1 MVSMPFW
8 THITTEAILPE
19 TSPPTRR
26 MATKRAKKTDVDV
39 VSASSAELRKAVE
52 AIAIQP
58 KNGKI
63 TLLTRKLFNVLL
75 AVAQQADDSGDTYR
89 ALLSD
94 IVANSAFDSNDT
106 ALVKEHLRR
115 MVSVQVEWSTGT
127 SSQKPGRKWGIST
140 LIADAEIL
148 EDPATR
154 RVWVEFSF
162 APKIKK
168 KLLDPV
174 QYARLSLQFQS
185 QLRSSAGLALY
196 EICVR
201 YLTNPSHLTM
211 REPWEWWRP
220 ILSGTPDTEAG
231 DEAKREYKYF
241 KRDYLRPAIAEVN
254 AVTNIFVELVEH
266 REGRRVAEIQFRVSE
281 RKQPML
287 ALDEH
292 PNVFDS
298 TLVDRMVK
306 IGIPLKEAQTLYADN
321 EENRI
326 RAALQLTEQRVR
338 STTLP
343 PVRSAPALFK
353 DALKKGY
360 APPVDTVE
368 APPLGGS
375 AKLAAAA
382 ANVGQADDPK
392 ARLRSEYDAYRR
404 KEAKQLYEEQG
415 DAEREVARASF
426 ESDVLPALG
435 SHLRD
440 DWRRRGLDSKLVETA
455 FFDWLAQRTWGEPTD
470 GDLLAF
476 TLSQSRAA

>member
-1 MVSMPFW
+1 
-8 THITTEAILPE
+8 
-19 TSPPTRR
+19 
-26 MATKRAKKTDVDV
+26 MATKRAKKTDV
-39 VSASSAELRKAVE
+39 VSPSSAELRKAVE

-58 KNGKI
+58 KSGKI

-75 AVAQQADDSGDTYR
+75 AVAQQADESGDTYR

-148 EDPATR
+148 EDPTTR

-211 REPWEWWRP
+211 RETWEWWRP

-266 REGRRVAEIQFRVSE
+266 REGRRVAEIQFRVTE

-306 IGIPLKEAQTLYADN
+306 IGIPLKDAQTLYADS

-326 RAALQLTEQRVR
+326 RAALQMTEQRMR
-338 STTLP
+338 STSLP
-343 PVRSAPALFK
+343 PVRSAAALFK

-360 APPVDTVE
+360 APPVE
-368 APPLGGS
+368 ALPPATTGAPARVPG
-375 AKLAAAA
+375 AAAA
-382 ANVGQADDPK
+382 AADDLK
-392 ARLRSEYDAYRR
+392 ARLLSEFSAYRR
-404 KEAKQLYEEQG
+404 KEARVLYDEQG
-415 DAEREVARASF
+415 EEERELARQSF
-426 ESDVLPALG
+426 EDDVLPGLG
-435 SHLRD
+435 THMRD
-440 DWRRRGLDSKLVETA
+440 DWRKRGLDSKLAETS
-455 FFDWLAQRTWGEPTD
+455 FFDWLARKTWGEPTD

-476 TLSQSRAA
+476 TLSQSRAG

>member
-1 MVSMPFW
+1 
-8 THITTEAILPE
+8 
-19 TSPPTRR
+19 

-254 AVTNIFVELVEH
+254 AVTNIFVELIEH

-306 IGIPLKEAQTLYADN
+306 IGIPLKEAQTLYADS

-326 RAALQLTEQRVR
+326 RAALQMTEQRMR

-360 APPVDTVE
+360 APPVDSLE
-368 APPLGGS
+368 ALPGAAAGG
-375 AKLAAAA
+375 KAAAA
-382 ANVGQADDPK
+382 AGAGQPDDLK
-392 ARLRSEYDAYRR
+392 ARLRGEYDAYRR
-404 KEAKQLYEEQG
+404 KEAKALYDEQG
-415 DAEREVARASF
+415 DAEREVARESF
-426 ESDVLPALG
+426 EEEALPALG

-440 DWRRRGLDSKLVETA
+440 DWRRRGLESKLTETA
-455 FFDWLAQRTWGEPTD
+455 FFDWLAQKTWGEPTD

>member
-1 MVSMPFW
+1 
-8 THITTEAILPE
+8 
-19 TSPPTRR
+19 
-26 MATKRAKKTDVDV
+26 MATKRAKKTDV
-39 VSASSAELRKAVE
+39 VSPSSAELRKAVE

-58 KNGKI
+58 KSGKI

-75 AVAQQADDSGDTYR
+75 AVAQQADESGDTYR

-148 EDPATR
+148 EDPTTR

-211 REPWEWWRP
+211 RETWEWWRP

-266 REGRRVAEIQFRVSE
+266 REGRRVAEIQFRVTE

-306 IGIPLKEAQTLYADN
+306 IGIPLKDAQTLYADS

-326 RAALQLTEQRVR
+326 RAALQMTEQRMR
-338 STTLP
+338 STSLP
-343 PVRSAPALFK
+343 PVRSAAALFK

-360 APPVDTVE
+360 APPVE
-368 APPLGGS
+368 ALPS
-375 AKLAAAA
+375 ATSGVPARAPGAAA
-382 ANVGQADDPK
+382 DDLK
-392 ARLRSEYDAYRR
+392 ARLLSEFSAYRR
-404 KEAKQLYEEQG
+404 KEARVLYDEQG
-415 DAEREVARASF
+415 EEERELARQSF
-426 ESDVLPALG
+426 EDDVLPGLG
-435 SHLRD
+435 THMRD
-440 DWRRRGLDSKLVETA
+440 DWRKRGLDSKLAETS
-455 FFDWLAQRTWGEPTD
+455 FFDWLARKTWGEPTD

-476 TLSQSRAA
+476 TLSQSRVG

>member
-1 MVSMPFW
+1 
-8 THITTEAILPE
+8 
-19 TSPPTRR
+19 
-26 MATKRAKKTDVDV
+26 MATKRAKKTDVV
-39 VSASSAELRKAVE
+39 TPSSAELRKAVE

-58 KNGKI
+58 KSGKI

-75 AVAQQADDSGDTYR
+75 AVAQQADESGDTYR

-211 REPWEWWRP
+211 RETWEWWRP

-254 AVTNIFVELVEH
+254 AVTNIFVELIEH
-266 REGRRVAEIQFRVSE
+266 REGRRVAEIQFRVTE

-306 IGIPLKEAQTLYADN
+306 IGIPLKDAQTLYADS

-326 RAALQLTEQRVR
+326 RAALQMTEQRMR
-338 STTLP
+338 STSLP
-343 PVRSAPALFK
+343 AVRSAAALFK

-360 APPVDTVE
+360 APPVEALPVAATVAVKSNG
-368 APPLGGS
+368 AP
-375 AKLAAAA
+375 
-382 ANVGQADDPK
+382 ADDLK
-392 ARLRSEYDAYRR
+392 ARLLGEYSVYRR
-404 KEAKQLYEEQG
+404 KEARALYEEQG
-415 DAEREVARASF
+415 ESEQELARRTF
-426 ESDVLPALG
+426 EDDILPGLG
-435 SHLRD
+435 THMRD
-440 DWRRRGLDSKLVETA
+440 DWRKRGLDSKLGETS
-455 FFDWLAQRTWGEPTD
+455 FFDWLARKTWGEPTD

-476 TLSQSRAA
+476 TLNQSRAA

>member
-1 MVSMPFW
+1 
-8 THITTEAILPE
+8 
-19 TSPPTRR
+19 
-26 MATKRAKKTDVDV
+26 MATKRVKKTDV
-39 VSASSAELRKAVE
+39 VSPSSAELRKAVE

-58 KNGKI
+58 KSGKI

-75 AVAQQADDSGDTYR
+75 AVAQQADESGDTYR

-115 MVSVQVEWSTGT
+115 MVSVQVEWSQGT

-148 EDPATR
+148 EDPQTR

-211 REPWEWWRP
+211 RETWEWWRP

-254 AVTNIFVELVEH
+254 AVTNIFVELIEH
-266 REGRRVAEIQFRVSE
+266 REGRRVAEIQFRVTE

-306 IGIPLKEAQTLYADN
+306 IGIPLKEAQSLYADS

-326 RAALQLTEQRVR
+326 RAALQLTEQRMR
-338 STTLP
+338 STSLP
-343 PVRSAPALFK
+343 PVRSAAALFK

-360 APPVDTVE
+360 APPVETAAGA
-368 APPLGGS
+368 APAVGRGAS
-375 AKLAAAA
+375 AAVA
-382 ANVGQADDPK
+382 ADDPK
-392 ARLRSEYDAYRR
+392 ARLLDEYAAYRR
-404 KEAKQLYEEQG
+404 KEARSLYEEQG
-415 DAEREVARASF
+415 DMERELARQSF
-426 ESDVLPALG
+426 ETDELPGLG

-440 DWRRRGLDSKLVETA
+440 DWRRRGLESKLGDTA
-455 FFDWLAQRTWGEPTD
+455 FFDWLARKTWGEPTD

-476 TLSQSRAA
+476 TLSPTRAA

>member
-1 MVSMPFW
+1 
-8 THITTEAILPE
+8 
-19 TSPPTRR
+19 
-26 MATKRAKKTDVDV
+26 MATKRAKKTDV
-39 VSASSAELRKAVE
+39 VSPSSAELRKAVE

-58 KNGKI
+58 KSGKI

-75 AVAQQADDSGDTYR
+75 AVAQQADESGDTYR

-148 EDPATR
+148 EDPTTR

-211 REPWEWWRP
+211 RETWEWWRP

-266 REGRRVAEIQFRVSE
+266 REGRRVAEIQFRVTE

-306 IGIPLKEAQTLYADN
+306 IGIPLKEAQTLYADS

-326 RAALQLTEQRVR
+326 RAALQMTEQRMR

-343 PVRSAPALFK
+343 PVRSAAALFK

-360 APPVDTVE
+360 APPVE
-368 APPLGGS
+368 ALPT
-375 AKLAAAA
+375 A
-382 ANVGQADDPK
+382 ANGAPARVGATGASAADDLK
-392 ARLRSEYDAYRR
+392 ARLLSEFSAYRR
-404 KEAKQLYEEQG
+404 KEARALYDEQG
-415 DAEREVARASF
+415 EEEREVARQTF
-426 ESDVLPALG
+426 EESVLPELG
-435 SHLRD
+435 SHMRD
-440 DWRRRGLDSKLVETA
+440 DWRKRGLDSKLAETS
-455 FFDWLAQRTWGEPTD
+455 FFDWLARKTWGEPTD

>member
-1 MVSMPFW
+1 
-8 THITTEAILPE
+8 
-19 TSPPTRR
+19 
-26 MATKRAKKTDVDV
+26 MATKRAKKTDV
-39 VSASSAELRKAVE
+39 VSPSSAELRKAVE

-58 KNGKI
+58 KSGKI

-75 AVAQQADDSGDTYR
+75 AVAQQADESGDTYR

-115 MVSVQVEWSTGT
+115 MVSVQVEWSQGT

-211 REPWEWWRP
+211 RESWGWWRP

-254 AVTNIFVELVEH
+254 AVTNIFVELIEH
-266 REGRRVAEIQFRVSE
+266 REGRRVAEIQFRVTE

-306 IGIPLKEAQTLYADN
+306 IGIPLKEAQTIYADS

-326 RAALQLTEQRVR
+326 RAALQMTEQRMR

-343 PVRSAPALFK
+343 PVRSAAALFK

-360 APPVDTVE
+360 APPVEVVQPSGTSNKG
-368 APPLGGS
+368 A
-375 AKLAAAA
+375 AIAAAP
-382 ANVGQADDPK
+382 ADDPK
-392 ARLRSEYDAYRR
+392 ARLLDEYSAYRR
-404 KEAKQLYEEQG
+404 KEARSLYEEQG
-415 DAEREVARASF
+415 ESEQELARHSF
-426 ESDVLPALG
+426 EEEALHELG

-440 DWRRRGLDSKLVETA
+440 DWRRRGLNSKLVESA
-455 FFDWLAQRTWGEPTD
+455 FFDWLARRTWGEPTD
-470 GDLLAF
+470 GELLSF

>member
-1 MVSMPFW
+1 
-8 THITTEAILPE
+8 
-19 TSPPTRR
+19 
-26 MATKRAKKTDVDV
+26 MATKRVKKTDV
-39 VSASSAELRKAVE
+39 VSPSSAELRKAVE

-58 KNGKI
+58 KSGKI

-75 AVAQQADDSGDTYR
+75 AVAQQADESGDTYR

-115 MVSVQVEWSTGT
+115 MVSVQVEWSQGT

-148 EDPATR
+148 EDPTTR

-211 REPWEWWRP
+211 RETWEWWRP

-254 AVTNIFVELVEH
+254 AVTNIFVELIEH
-266 REGRRVAEIQFRVSE
+266 REGRRVAEIQFRVTE

-306 IGIPLKEAQTLYADN
+306 IGIPLKEAQSLYADS

-326 RAALQLTEQRVR
+326 RAALQLTEQRMR
-338 STTLP
+338 STSLP
-343 PVRSAPALFK
+343 PVRSAAALFK

-360 APPVDTVE
+360 APPVETPV
-368 APPLGGS
+368 S
-375 AKLAAAA
+375 ATPAVGRSAAAA
-382 ANVGQADDPK
+382 VAADDPK
-392 ARLRSEYDAYRR
+392 ARLLDEYAVYRR
-404 KEAKQLYEEQG
+404 REARSLYEEQG
-415 DAEREVARASF
+415 ELEREVARQSF
-426 ESDVLPALG
+426 ETDELPGLG
-435 SHLRD
+435 AHLRD
-440 DWRRRGLDSKLVETA
+440 DWRRRGLESKLADTA
-455 FFDWLAQRTWGEPTD
+455 FFDWLARKTWGEPTD

>member
-1 MVSMPFW
+1 
-8 THITTEAILPE
+8 
-19 TSPPTRR
+19 
-26 MATKRAKKTDVDV
+26 
-39 VSASSAELRKAVE
+39 
-52 AIAIQP
+52 
-58 KNGKI
+58 
-63 TLLTRKLFNVLL
+63 
-75 AVAQQADDSGDTYR
+75 
-89 ALLSD
+89 
-94 IVANSAFDSNDT
+94 
-106 ALVKEHLRR
+106 

-211 REPWEWWRP
+211 RETWEWWRP

-254 AVTNIFVELVEH
+254 AVTNIFVELIEH
-266 REGRRVAEIQFRVSE
+266 REGRRVAEIQFRVTE

-306 IGIPLKEAQTLYADN
+306 IGIPLKDAQTLYADS

-326 RAALQLTEQRVR
+326 RAALQMTEQRMR
-338 STTLP
+338 STSLP
-343 PVRSAPALFK
+343 PVRSAAALFK

-360 APPVDTVE
+360 APPLE
-368 APPLGGS
+368 ALP
-375 AKLAAAA
+375 AAAA
-382 ANVGQADDPK
+382 PAKTNGAPADDLK
-392 ARLRSEYDAYRR
+392 ARLLSEYSVYRR
-404 KEAKQLYEEQG
+404 KEARALYEEQG
-415 DAEREVARASF
+415 ESERELARQTF
-426 ESDVLPALG
+426 EEDVLPELG
-435 SHLRD
+435 AHMRD
-440 DWRRRGLDSKLVETA
+440 DWRKRGLDSKMGETS
-455 FFDWLAQRTWGEPTD
+455 FFDWLARKTWGEPTD

-476 TLSQSRAA
+476 TLNQSRVA

>member
-1 MVSMPFW
+1 
-8 THITTEAILPE
+8 
-19 TSPPTRR
+19 
-26 MATKRAKKTDVDV
+26 MATKRAKKTDV
-39 VSASSAELRKAVE
+39 VSPSSAELRKAVE

-58 KNGKI
+58 KSGKI

-75 AVAQQADDSGDTYR
+75 AVAQQADESGDTYR
-89 ALLSD
+89 ALLSE

-148 EDPATR
+148 EDPTTR

-211 REPWEWWRP
+211 RETWEWWRP

-266 REGRRVAEIQFRVSE
+266 REGRRVAEIQFRVTE

-306 IGIPLKEAQTLYADN
+306 IGIPLKEAQTLYADS

-326 RAALQLTEQRVR
+326 RAALQMTEQRMR

-343 PVRSAPALFK
+343 PVRSAAALFK

-360 APPVDTVE
+360 APPVEVLPTAVN
-368 APPLGGS
+368 GS
-375 AKLAAAA
+375 APR
-382 ANVGQADDPK
+382 VGSVATSGADDLK
-392 ARLRSEYDAYRR
+392 ARLLSEFSAYRR
-404 KEAKQLYEEQG
+404 KEARAMYDEQG
-415 DAEREVARASF
+415 EEERELARQNF
-426 ESDVLPALG
+426 EQDILPELG
-435 SHLRD
+435 SHMRD
-440 DWRRRGLDSKLVETA
+440 DWRKRGLDSKLAETS
-455 FFDWLAQRTWGEPTD
+455 FFDWLARKTWGEPTD

-476 TLSQSRAA
+476 TLSQSRAG

>member
-1 MVSMPFW
+1 
-8 THITTEAILPE
+8 
-19 TSPPTRR
+19 
-26 MATKRAKKTDVDV
+26 MATKRVKKTDV
-39 VSASSAELRKAVE
+39 VSPSSAELRKAVE

-58 KNGKI
+58 KSGKI

-75 AVAQQADDSGDTYR
+75 AVAQQADESGDTYR

-115 MVSVQVEWSTGT
+115 MVSVQVEWSQGT

-211 REPWEWWRP
+211 RETWEWWRP

-254 AVTNIFVELVEH
+254 AVTNIFVELIEH
-266 REGRRVAEIQFRVSE
+266 REGRRVAEIQFRVTE

-306 IGIPLKEAQTLYADN
+306 IGIPLKEAQSLYADS

-326 RAALQLTEQRVR
+326 RAALQLTEQRMR
-338 STTLP
+338 STSLP
-343 PVRSAPALFK
+343 PVRSAAALFK

-360 APPVDTVE
+360 APPVE
-368 APPLGGS
+368 
-375 AKLAAAA
+375 AAASGAGANGKVA
-382 ANVGQADDPK
+382 AVLGADDPK
-392 ARLRSEYDAYRR
+392 ARLLDEYSAWRR
-404 KEAKQLYEEQG
+404 KEARALYDEQG
-415 DAEREVARASF
+415 ELEREVARQSF
-426 ESDVLPALG
+426 ETDELPGLG
-435 SHLRD
+435 THLRD
-440 DWRRRGLDSKLVETA
+440 DWRRRGLESKLADTA
-455 FFDWLAQRTWGEPTD
+455 FFDWLARKTWGAPTD

>member
-1 MVSMPFW
+1 
-8 THITTEAILPE
+8 
-19 TSPPTRR
+19 
-26 MATKRAKKTDVDV
+26 MATKRVKKTDV
-39 VSASSAELRKAVE
+39 VSPSSAELRKAVE

-58 KNGKI
+58 KSGKI

-75 AVAQQADDSGDTYR
+75 AVAQQADEAGDTYR

-115 MVSVQVEWSTGT
+115 MVSVQVEWSQGT

-148 EDPATR
+148 EDPTTR

-211 REPWEWWRP
+211 RETWEWWRP

-254 AVTNIFVELVEH
+254 AVTNIFVELIEH
-266 REGRRVAEIQFRVSE
+266 REGRRVAEIQFRVTE

-306 IGIPLKEAQTLYADN
+306 IGIPLKEAQSLYADS

-326 RAALQLTEQRVR
+326 RAALQLTEQRMR
-338 STTLP
+338 STSLP
-343 PVRSAPALFK
+343 PVRSAAALFK

-360 APPVDTVE
+360 APPVED
-368 APPLGGS
+368 
-375 AKLAAAA
+375 AAGAA
-382 ANVGQADDPK
+382 SSGRAIAGAVAADDPK
-392 ARLRSEYDAYRR
+392 ARLMDEYAAYRR
-404 KEAKQLYEEQG
+404 KEARALYEEQG
-415 DAEREVARASF
+415 DLEREIARTSF
-426 ESDVLPALG
+426 ENDELPGLG
-435 SHLRD
+435 AHLRD
-440 DWRRRGLDSKLVETA
+440 DWRRRGLESKLGETA
-455 FFDWLAQRTWGEPTD
+455 FFDWLARKTWGEPTD

>member
-1 MVSMPFW
+1 
-8 THITTEAILPE
+8 L
-19 TSPPTRR
+19 
-26 MATKRAKKTDVDV
+26 
-39 VSASSAELRKAVE
+39 
-52 AIAIQP
+52 
-58 KNGKI
+58 
-63 TLLTRKLFNVLL
+63 
-75 AVAQQADDSGDTYR
+75 
-89 ALLSD
+89 
-94 IVANSAFDSNDT
+94 
-106 ALVKEHLRR
+106 
-115 MVSVQVEWSTGT
+115 
-127 SSQKPGRKWGIST
+127 GIST

-211 REPWEWWRP
+211 RETWEWWRP

-254 AVTNIFVELVEH
+254 AVTNIFVELIEH
-266 REGRRVAEIQFRVSE
+266 REGRRVAEIQFRVTE

-306 IGIPLKEAQTLYADN
+306 IGIPLKDAQTLYADS

-326 RAALQLTEQRVR
+326 RSALQMTEQRMR
-338 STTLP
+338 STSLP
-343 PVRSAPALFK
+343 PVRSAAALFK

-360 APPVDTVE
+360 APQVE
-368 APPLGGS
+368 ALPAVTAP
-375 AKLAAAA
+375 AKTNGAP
-382 ANVGQADDPK
+382 ADDLK
-392 ARLRSEYDAYRR
+392 ARLLSEYSVFRR
-404 KEAKQLYEEQG
+404 KEARSLYEEQG
-415 DAEREVARASF
+415 ESERELARQTF
-426 ESDVLPALG
+426 EEDVLPELG
-435 SHLRD
+435 THMRD
-440 DWRRRGLDSKLVETA
+440 DWRKRGLDSKMGETS
-455 FFDWLAQRTWGEPTD
+455 FFDWLARKTWGEPTD

-476 TLSQSRAA
+476 TLNQSRTT

>member
-1 MVSMPFW
+1 
-8 THITTEAILPE
+8 
-19 TSPPTRR
+19 
-26 MATKRAKKTDVDV
+26 MATKRAKKTDVV
-39 VSASSAELRKAVE
+39 NPTSAELRKAVE

-58 KNGKI
+58 KSGKI

-148 EDPATR
+148 EDPITR

-185 QLRSSAGLALY
+185 QLRSSAGLSLY

-211 REPWEWWRP
+211 RETWEWWRP

-254 AVTNIFVELVEH
+254 TVTNIFVELIEH
-266 REGRRVAEIQFRVSE
+266 REGRRVAEIQFRVTE

-306 IGIPLKEAQTLYADN
+306 IGISLKDAQTLYADS

-326 RAALQLTEQRVR
+326 RAALQMTEQRMR

-343 PVRSAPALFK
+343 AVRSAAALFK

-360 APPVDTVE
+360 APQLE
-368 APPLGGS
+368 ALPATATP
-375 AKLAAAA
+375 AKPNA
-382 ANVGQADDPK
+382 ANAAPADDLK
-392 ARLRSEYDAYRR
+392 ARLLSEYSLFRR
-404 KEAKQLYEEQG
+404 REAQALYDEQG
-415 DAEREVARASF
+415 ETEREVARKTF
-426 ESDVLPALG
+426 EDDILPDLG
-435 SHLRD
+435 PHLKE
-440 DWRRRGLDSKLVETA
+440 DWRKRGLDSKLVETS
-455 FFDWLAQRTWGEPTD
+455 FFDWLAHKTWGDPTD

-476 TLSQSRAA
+476 TLNQTRTV

>member
-1 MVSMPFW
+1 
-8 THITTEAILPE
+8 
-19 TSPPTRR
+19 
-26 MATKRAKKTDVDV
+26 MATKRVKKTDV
-39 VSASSAELRKAVE
+39 VSPSSAELRKAVE

-58 KNGKI
+58 KSGKI

-75 AVAQQADDSGDTYR
+75 AVAQQADESGDTYR

-115 MVSVQVEWSTGT
+115 MVSVQVEWSQGT

-211 REPWEWWRP
+211 RETWEWWRP

-254 AVTNIFVELVEH
+254 AVTNIFVELIEH
-266 REGRRVAEIQFRVSE
+266 REGRRVAEIQFRVTE

-306 IGIPLKEAQTLYADN
+306 IGIPLKEAQSLYADS

-326 RAALQLTEQRVR
+326 RAALQLTEQRLR
-338 STTLP
+338 STSLP
-343 PVRSAPALFK
+343 PVRSAAALFK

-360 APPVDTVE
+360 APPVDETASGSAATGKGAV
-368 APPLGGS
+368 AALGG
-375 AKLAAAA
+375 
-382 ANVGQADDPK
+382 DDPK
-392 ARLRSEYDAYRR
+392 ARLVDEYSAYRR
-404 KEAKQLYEEQG
+404 KEARALYEEQG
-415 DAEREVARASF
+415 EMERQVARESF
-426 ESDVLPALG
+426 ESDELPGLG
-435 SHLRD
+435 AHMRD
-440 DWRRRGLDSKLVETA
+440 DWRRRGLESKLADTA
-455 FFDWLAQRTWGEPTD
+455 FFDWLARKTWGAPTD

-476 TLSQSRAA
+476 TLGQSRAA

>member
-1 MVSMPFW
+1 MV
-8 THITTEAILPE
+8 
-19 TSPPTRR
+19 
-26 MATKRAKKTDVDV
+26 TKRAKKTDV
-39 VSASSAELRKAVE
+39 VSPSSAELRKAVE

-58 KNGKI
+58 KSGKI

-75 AVAQQADDSGDTYR
+75 AVAQQADESGDTYR

-148 EDPATR
+148 EDPNTR

-211 REPWEWWRP
+211 RETWEWWRP

-266 REGRRVAEIQFRVSE
+266 REGRRVAEIQFRVTE
-281 RKQPML
+281 QKQPML

-306 IGIPLKEAQTLYADN
+306 IGIPLKEAQTLYADS

-326 RAALQLTEQRVR
+326 RAALQMTEQRMR
-338 STTLP
+338 STSLP
-343 PVRSAPALFK
+343 VVRSAAALFK

-360 APPVDTVE
+360 APPVEVLQATPVNGV
-368 APPLGGS
+368 APPRGS
-375 AKLAAAA
+375 VAA
-382 ANVGQADDPK
+382 ANAADDLK
-392 ARLRSEYDAYRR
+392 ARLLSEFSAYRR
-404 KEAKQLYEEQG
+404 KEARALYDEQG
-415 DAEREVARASF
+415 EDERDLARQTF
-426 ESDVLPALG
+426 ESDVLPELG
-435 SHLRD
+435 THMRD
-440 DWRRRGLDSKLVETA
+440 DWRKRGLDSKLAETS
-455 FFDWLAQRTWGEPTD
+455 FFDWLARKTWGDPTD

-476 TLSQSRAA
+476 TLNQSRVG

>member
-1 MVSMPFW
+1 
-8 THITTEAILPE
+8 
-19 TSPPTRR
+19 
-26 MATKRAKKTDVDV
+26 MATKRAKKTDV
-39 VSASSAELRKAVE
+39 VSPSSAELRKAVE

-58 KNGKI
+58 KSGKI

-75 AVAQQADDSGDTYR
+75 AVAQQADESGDTYR

-148 EDPATR
+148 EDPSTR

-211 REPWEWWRP
+211 RETWEWWRP

-266 REGRRVAEIQFRVSE
+266 REGRRVAEIQFRVTE

-306 IGIPLKEAQTLYADN
+306 IGIPLKDAQTLYADS

-326 RAALQLTEQRVR
+326 RAALQMTEQRMR
-338 STTLP
+338 STSLP
-343 PVRSAPALFK
+343 PVRSAAALFK

-360 APPVDTVE
+360 APPVE
-368 APPLGGS
+368 ALPPAASGAAS
-375 AKLAAAA
+375 RTPAAVAAA
-382 ANVGQADDPK
+382 DDLK
-392 ARLRSEYDAYRR
+392 ARLLSEFSAYRR
-404 KEAKQLYEEQG
+404 KEARVLYDEQG
-415 DAEREVARASF
+415 EEEREIARQSF
-426 ESDVLPALG
+426 EEDVLPGLG
-435 SHLRD
+435 THMRD
-440 DWRRRGLDSKLVETA
+440 DWRKRGLDSKLAETS
-455 FFDWLAQRTWGEPTD
+455 FFDWLARKTWGEPTD

-476 TLSQSRAA
+476 TLSQSR

>member
-1 MVSMPFW
+1 
-8 THITTEAILPE
+8 
-19 TSPPTRR
+19 
-26 MATKRAKKTDVDV
+26 MATRRAKKTDV
-39 VSASSAELRKAVE
+39 VSPSSAELRKAVE

-58 KNGKI
+58 KSGKI

-75 AVAQQADDSGDTYR
+75 AVAQQADESGDTYR

-148 EDPATR
+148 EDPSTR

-211 REPWEWWRP
+211 RETWEWWRP

-266 REGRRVAEIQFRVSE
+266 REGRRVAEIQFRVTE

-306 IGIPLKEAQTLYADN
+306 IGISLKEAQTLYADS

-326 RAALQLTEQRVR
+326 RAALLMTEQRMR

-343 PVRSAPALFK
+343 PVRSAAALFK

-360 APPVDTVE
+360 APPVE
-368 APPLGGS
+368 ALPSVANGASPRAGAPS
-375 AKLAAAA
+375 ASA
-382 ANVGQADDPK
+382 ADDLK
-392 ARLRSEYDAYRR
+392 ARLLGEFSAFRR
-404 KEAKQLYEEQG
+404 KEARAMYEEQG
-415 DAEREVARASF
+415 EEERELARQSF
-426 ESDVLPALG
+426 EQELLPELG
-435 SHLRD
+435 AHMRD
-440 DWRRRGLDSKLVETA
+440 DWRKRGLDSKLAETS
-455 FFDWLAQRTWGEPTD
+455 FFDWLARRTWGEPTD

-476 TLSQSRAA
+476 TLSQSRAS

>member
-1 MVSMPFW
+1 MG
-8 THITTEAILPE
+8 ILARNIDPDHL
-19 TSPPTRR
+19 
-26 MATKRAKKTDVDV
+26 MATKRAKKTDV
-39 VSASSAELRKAVE
+39 VSPSSAELRKAVE

-58 KNGKI
+58 KSGKI
-63 TLLTRKLFNVLL
+63 TLLTRKPFNVLL
-75 AVAQQADDSGDTYR
+75 AVAQQADDAGDTYR

-148 EDPATR
+148 EDPTTR

-211 REPWEWWRP
+211 RETWEWWRP

-266 REGRRVAEIQFRVSE
+266 REGRRVAEIQFRVTE

-306 IGIPLKEAQTLYADN
+306 IGIPLKDAQTLYADS

-326 RAALQLTEQRVR
+326 RAALQMTEQRMR

-343 PVRSAPALFK
+343 PVRSAAALFK

-360 APPVDTVE
+360 APPVE
-368 APPLGGS
+368 ALPPATSGTAVRTPAIAS
-375 AKLAAAA
+375 A
-382 ANVGQADDPK
+382 ADDLK
-392 ARLRSEYDAYRR
+392 ARLLSEFSAYRR
-404 KEAKQLYEEQG
+404 KEARVLYDEQG
-415 DAEREVARASF
+415 EEEREIARQSF
-426 ESDVLPALG
+426 EEDVLPGLG
-435 SHLRD
+435 THMRD
-440 DWRRRGLDSKLVETA
+440 DWRKRGLDSKLAETS
-455 FFDWLAQRTWGEPTD
+455 FFDWLARKTWGEPTD

-476 TLSQSRAA
+476 TLSQSR

>member
-1 MVSMPFW
+1 MV
-8 THITTEAILPE
+8 
-19 TSPPTRR
+19 
-26 MATKRAKKTDVDV
+26 TKRTKKTDVDV
-39 VSASSAELRKAVE
+39 VNASSAELRKAVE

-58 KNGKI
+58 KSGKI

-148 EDPATR
+148 EDPTTR

-201 YLTNPSHLTM
+201 YLTNPSYLTM

-241 KRDYLRPAIAEVN
+241 KRDYLRLAIAEVN
-254 AVTNIFVELVEH
+254 AVTNIFVELIEH

-287 ALDEH
+287 ALNEH
-292 PNVFDS
+292 PSVFDS

-306 IGIPLKEAQTLYADN
+306 LGLPLKEAQTLYADS

-326 RAALQLTEQRVR
+326 RAALQMTEQRMR
-338 STTLP
+338 STMLP
-343 PVRSAPALFK
+343 PVRSAGALFK

-360 APPVDTVE
+360 APPVDPD
-368 APPLGGS
+368 ALPGGTTAGKIASVVS
-375 AKLAAAA
+375 AA
-382 ANVGQADDPK
+382 GSADDPK
-392 ARLRSEYDAYRR
+392 ARLRGEYDAYRR
-404 KEAKQLYEEQG
+404 KDAKSLYEEQG
-415 DAEREVARASF
+415 QAERSLTRQSF
-426 ESDVLPALG
+426 ETDVLPALG

-440 DWRRRGLDSKLVETA
+440 DWHRRGLDSKLVETA
-455 FFDWLAQRTWGEPTD
+455 FFDWLALKTWGEPTD

-476 TLSQSRAA
+476 TLNRPRAA

>member
-1 MVSMPFW
+1 MSM
-8 THITTEAILPE
+8 LSQN
-19 TSPPTRR
+19 SPDFS
-26 MATKRAKKTDVDV
+26 MATKRAKKTDI
-39 VSASSAELRKAVE
+39 VSPSSAELRKAVE

-58 KNGKI
+58 KSGKI

-75 AVAQQADDSGDTYR
+75 AVAQQADESGDTYR

-94 IVANSAFDSNDT
+94 IVANAAFDSNDT

-127 SSQKPGRKWGIST
+127 SSLKPGRKWGIST

-211 REPWEWWRP
+211 RETWEWWRP

-254 AVTNIFVELVEH
+254 AVTNIFVELIEH
-266 REGRRVAEIQFRVSE
+266 REGRRVAEIQFRVTE

-306 IGIPLKEAQTLYADN
+306 IGIPLKDAQTLYADS

-326 RAALQLTEQRVR
+326 RSALQMTEQRMR
-338 STTLP
+338 STSLP
-343 PVRSAPALFK
+343 PVRSAAALFK

-360 APPVDTVE
+360 APQVE
-368 APPLGGS
+368 ALPAVAAP
-375 AKLAAAA
+375 AKTNGAP
-382 ANVGQADDPK
+382 ADDLK
-392 ARLRSEYDAYRR
+392 ARLLSEYSVFRR
-404 KEAKQLYEEQG
+404 KEARSLYEEQG
-415 DAEREVARASF
+415 ESERELARQTF
-426 ESDVLPALG
+426 EEDVLPELG
-435 SHLRD
+435 THMRD
-440 DWRRRGLDSKLVETA
+440 DWRKRGLDSKMGETS
-455 FFDWLAQRTWGEPTD
+455 FFDWLARKTWGEPTD

-476 TLSQSRAA
+476 TLNQTRTT

>member
-1 MVSMPFW
+1 
-8 THITTEAILPE
+8 
-19 TSPPTRR
+19 
-26 MATKRAKKTDVDV
+26 MATRRAKKTDV
-39 VSASSAELRKAVE
+39 VSPSSAELRKAVE

-58 KNGKI
+58 KSGKI

-75 AVAQQADDSGDTYR
+75 AVAQQADESGDTYR

-148 EDPATR
+148 EDPSTR

-211 REPWEWWRP
+211 RETWEWWRP

-266 REGRRVAEIQFRVSE
+266 REGRRVAEIQFRVTE

-306 IGIPLKEAQTLYADN
+306 IGIPLKEAQTLYADS

-326 RAALQLTEQRVR
+326 RAALLMTEQRMR

-343 PVRSAPALFK
+343 PVRSAAALFK

-360 APPVDTVE
+360 APPVE
-368 APPLGGS
+368 ALPPTANGAGPRAAS
-375 AKLAAAA
+375 ASA
-382 ANVGQADDPK
+382 ADDPK
-392 ARLRSEYDAYRR
+392 ARLLGEFAAFRR
-404 KEAKQLYEEQG
+404 KEARAMYEEQG
-415 DAEREVARASF
+415 EEERELARQSF
-426 ESDVLPALG
+426 EEELLPELG
-435 SHLRD
+435 AHMRD
-440 DWRRRGLDSKLVETA
+440 DWRKRGLESKLAETS
-455 FFDWLAQRTWGEPTD
+455 FFDWLARKTWGEPTD

>member
-1 MVSMPFW
+1 MV
-8 THITTEAILPE
+8 
-19 TSPPTRR
+19 
-26 MATKRAKKTDVDV
+26 TKRAKKTDV
-39 VSASSAELRKAVE
+39 VSPSSAELRKAVE

-58 KNGKI
+58 KSGKI

-75 AVAQQADDSGDTYR
+75 AVAQQADESGDTYR

-148 EDPATR
+148 EDPNTR

-211 REPWEWWRP
+211 RETWEWWRP

-266 REGRRVAEIQFRVSE
+266 REGRRVAEIQFRVTE
-281 RKQPML
+281 QKQPML

-306 IGIPLKEAQTLYADN
+306 IGIPLKEAQTLYADS

-326 RAALQLTEQRVR
+326 RAALQMTEQRMR
-338 STTLP
+338 STSLP
-343 PVRSAPALFK
+343 PVRSAAALFK

-360 APPVDTVE
+360 APPIQVLASTPVSGPASRGTV
-368 APPLGGS
+368 
-375 AKLAAAA
+375 AA
-382 ANVGQADDPK
+382 ANAADDLK
-392 ARLRSEYDAYRR
+392 ARLLSEFSAYRR
-404 KEAKQLYEEQG
+404 KEARALYDEQG
-415 DAEREVARASF
+415 EEERDLARQTF
-426 ESDVLPALG
+426 ESDVLPELG
-435 SHLRD
+435 THMRD
-440 DWRRRGLDSKLVETA
+440 DWRKRGLDSKLAETS
-455 FFDWLAQRTWGEPTD
+455 FFDWLARKTWGEPTD

-476 TLSQSRAA
+476 TLNQSRVG

>member
-1 MVSMPFW
+1 
-8 THITTEAILPE
+8 
-19 TSPPTRR
+19 
-26 MATKRAKKTDVDV
+26 MATKRAKKTDV
-39 VSASSAELRKAVE
+39 VSPSSAELRKAVE

-58 KNGKI
+58 KSGKI

-148 EDPATR
+148 EDPTTR

-211 REPWEWWRP
+211 RETWEWWRP

-266 REGRRVAEIQFRVSE
+266 REGRRVAEIQFRVTE

-306 IGIPLKEAQTLYADN
+306 IGIPLKDAQTLYADS

-326 RAALQLTEQRVR
+326 RAALQMTEQRMR
-338 STTLP
+338 STSLP
-343 PVRSAPALFK
+343 PVRSAAALFK

-360 APPVDTVE
+360 APPVETL
-368 APPLGGS
+368 APATAGTAPRVAAS
-375 AKLAAAA
+375 ASA
-382 ANVGQADDPK
+382 ADDLK
-392 ARLRSEYDAYRR
+392 ARLLSEFSAYRR
-404 KEAKQLYEEQG
+404 KEARVLYDEQG
-415 DAEREVARASF
+415 EEERDLARQSF
-426 ESDVLPALG
+426 EEDVLPGLG
-435 SHLRD
+435 THMRD
-440 DWRRRGLDSKLVETA
+440 DWRKRGLDSKLAETS
-455 FFDWLAQRTWGEPTD
+455 FFDWLARKTWGEPTD

-476 TLSQSRAA
+476 TLSQSRAG

>member
-1 MVSMPFW
+1 MTAV
-8 THITTEAILPE
+8 AILAGNFPC
-19 TSPPTRR
+19 PIRR
-26 MATKRAKKTDVDV
+26 MVTKRAKKTDVDV
-39 VSASSAELRKAVE
+39 VNASSAELRKAVE

-58 KNGKI
+58 KSGKI

-148 EDPATR
+148 EDPTTR

-254 AVTNIFVELVEH
+254 AVTNIFVELIEH

-306 IGIPLKEAQTLYADN
+306 LGIPLKEAQTLYADS

-326 RAALQLTEQRVR
+326 RAALQMTEQRMR

-343 PVRSAPALFK
+343 PVRSAGALFK

-360 APPVDTVE
+360 APPVDPDALPGATT
-368 APPLGGS
+368 AG
-375 AKLAAAA
+375 KLASVASAA
-382 ANVGQADDPK
+382 GSLDDPK
-392 ARLRSEYDAYRR
+392 ARLRGEYDAYRR
-404 KEAKQLYEEQG
+404 KEAKSLYEEQG
-415 DAEREVARASF
+415 QAERDLARQSF
-426 ESDVLPALG
+426 ETDVLPALG

-455 FFDWLAQRTWGEPTD
+455 FFDWLALKTWGEPTD

-476 TLSQSRAA
+476 TLNQSRAA

>member
-1 MVSMPFW
+1 
-8 THITTEAILPE
+8 
-19 TSPPTRR
+19 
-26 MATKRAKKTDVDV
+26 MATRRAKKTDV
-39 VSASSAELRKAVE
+39 VSPSSAELRKAVE

-58 KNGKI
+58 KSGKI

-75 AVAQQADDSGDTYR
+75 AVAQQADESGDTYR

-148 EDPATR
+148 EDPSTR

-211 REPWEWWRP
+211 RETWEWWRP

-254 AVTNIFVELVEH
+254 AVTNICVELVEH
-266 REGRRVAEIQFRVSE
+266 REGRRVAEIQFRVTE

-306 IGIPLKEAQTLYADN
+306 IGIPLKEAQTLYADS

-326 RAALQLTEQRVR
+326 RAALLMTEQRMR

-343 PVRSAPALFK
+343 PVRSAAALFK

-360 APPVDTVE
+360 APPVDALPSAGNGASPRAG
-368 APPLGGS
+368 APS
-375 AKLAAAA
+375 ASA
-382 ANVGQADDPK
+382 ADDLK
-392 ARLRSEYDAYRR
+392 ARLLGEFSAFRR
-404 KEAKQLYEEQG
+404 KEARAMYEEQG
-415 DAEREVARASF
+415 EEERELARQSF
-426 ESDVLPALG
+426 EQELLPELG
-435 SHLRD
+435 AHMRD
-440 DWRRRGLDSKLVETA
+440 DWRKRGLDSKLAETS
-455 FFDWLAQRTWGEPTD
+455 FFDWLARRTWGEPTD

-476 TLSQSRAA
+476 TLSQSRAS

>member
-1 MVSMPFW
+1 
-8 THITTEAILPE
+8 
-19 TSPPTRR
+19 
-26 MATKRAKKTDVDV
+26 MATKRVKKTDV
-39 VSASSAELRKAVE
+39 VSPSSAELRKAVE

-58 KNGKI
+58 KSGKI

-75 AVAQQADDSGDTYR
+75 AVAQQADESGDTYR

-115 MVSVQVEWSTGT
+115 MVSVQVEWSQGT

-211 REPWEWWRP
+211 RETWEWWRP

-254 AVTNIFVELVEH
+254 AVTNIFVELIEH
-266 REGRRVAEIQFRVSE
+266 REGRRVAEIQFRVTE

-306 IGIPLKEAQTLYADN
+306 IGIPLKEAQSLYADS

-326 RAALQLTEQRVR
+326 RAALQLTEQRMR
-338 STTLP
+338 STSLP
-343 PVRSAPALFK
+343 PVRSAAALFK

-360 APPVDTVE
+360 APPVE
-368 APPLGGS
+368 AVASGTGTS
-375 AKLAAAA
+375 GKAAAA
-382 ANVGQADDPK
+382 LGTDDPK
-392 ARLRSEYDAYRR
+392 ARLLDEYSAWRR
-404 KEAKQLYEEQG
+404 KEARALYDEQG
-415 DAEREVARASF
+415 ELEREVARQSF
-426 ESDVLPALG
+426 ETDELPGLG
-435 SHLRD
+435 THLRD
-440 DWRRRGLDSKLVETA
+440 DWRRRGLESKLADTA
-455 FFDWLAQRTWGEPTD
+455 FFDWLARKTWGEPTD

-476 TLSQSRAA
+476 TLSQARAA

>member
-1 MVSMPFW
+1 
-8 THITTEAILPE
+8 
-19 TSPPTRR
+19 
-26 MATKRAKKTDVDV
+26 MATKRAKKTDV
-39 VSASSAELRKAVE
+39 VSPSSAELRKAVE

-58 KNGKI
+58 KSGKI

-75 AVAQQADDSGDTYR
+75 AVAQQADESGDTYR

-148 EDPATR
+148 EDPTTR

-211 REPWEWWRP
+211 RETWEWWRP

-266 REGRRVAEIQFRVSE
+266 REGRRVAEIQFRVTE
-281 RKQPML
+281 QKQPML

-306 IGIPLKEAQTLYADN
+306 IGIPLKDAQTLYADS

-326 RAALQLTEQRVR
+326 RAALQMTEQRMR

-343 PVRSAPALFK
+343 PVRSAAALFK

-360 APPVDTVE
+360 APPLEVL
-368 APPLGGS
+368 PPTTTS
-375 AKLAAAA
+375 AAARVSA
-382 ANVGQADDPK
+382 PGADDLK
-392 ARLRSEYDAYRR
+392 ARLLSEFSAYRR
-404 KEAKQLYEEQG
+404 KEARVLYDEQG
-415 DAEREVARASF
+415 EDEREIARQSF
-426 ESDVLPALG
+426 EEDILPGLG
-435 SHLRD
+435 THMRD
-440 DWRRRGLDSKLVETA
+440 DWRKRGLDSKLAETS
-455 FFDWLAQRTWGEPTD
+455 FFDWLARKTWGEPTD

-476 TLSQSRAA
+476 TLSQSRAG

>member
-1 MVSMPFW
+1 
-8 THITTEAILPE
+8 
-19 TSPPTRR
+19 
-26 MATKRAKKTDVDV
+26 MATKRVKKTDV
-39 VSASSAELRKAVE
+39 VSPSSAELRKAVE

-58 KNGKI
+58 KSGKI

-75 AVAQQADDSGDTYR
+75 AVAQQADESGDTYR

-115 MVSVQVEWSTGT
+115 MVSVQVEWSQGT

-211 REPWEWWRP
+211 RETWEWWRP

-254 AVTNIFVELVEH
+254 AVTNIFVELIEH
-266 REGRRVAEIQFRVSE
+266 REGRRVAEIQFRVTE

-306 IGIPLKEAQTLYADN
+306 IGIPLKEAQSLYADS

-326 RAALQLTEQRVR
+326 RAALQLTEQRIR

-343 PVRSAPALFK
+343 PVRSAAALFK

-360 APPVDTVE
+360 APPVETAE
-368 APPLGGS
+368 AGATAASGRS
-375 AKLAAAA
+375 AAA
-382 ANVGQADDPK
+382 GLLGADDPK
-392 ARLRSEYDAYRR
+392 ARLLDEYTAWRR
-404 KEAKQLYEEQG
+404 KEARALYDEQG
-415 DAEREVARASF
+415 EKERQLARDSF
-426 ESDVLPALG
+426 EQDELPVLGA
-435 SHLRD
+435 HMRD
-440 DWRRRGLDSKLVETA
+440 DWRRRGLDSKLAETA
-455 FFDWLAQRTWGEPTD
+455 FFDWLAKKTWGDPTD

>member
-1 MVSMPFW
+1 
-8 THITTEAILPE
+8 
-19 TSPPTRR
+19 
-26 MATKRAKKTDVDV
+26 MATKRVKKTDV
-39 VSASSAELRKAVE
+39 VSPSSAELRKAVE

-58 KNGKI
+58 KSGKI

-75 AVAQQADDSGDTYR
+75 AVAQQADESGDTYR

-115 MVSVQVEWSTGT
+115 MVSVQVEWSQGT

-148 EDPATR
+148 EDPTTR

-211 REPWEWWRP
+211 RETWEWWRP

-254 AVTNIFVELVEH
+254 AVTNIFVELIEH
-266 REGRRVAEIQFRVSE
+266 REGRRVAEIQFRVTE

-306 IGIPLKEAQTLYADN
+306 IGIPLKEAQSLYADS

-326 RAALQLTEQRVR
+326 RAALQLTEQRMR
-338 STTLP
+338 STSLP
-343 PVRSAPALFK
+343 PVRSAAALFK

-360 APPVDTVE
+360 APPVE
-368 APPLGGS
+368 
-375 AKLAAAA
+375 AAASGTGANGKVA
-382 ANVGQADDPK
+382 AVLGADDPK
-392 ARLRSEYDAYRR
+392 ARLLDEYSAWRR
-404 KEAKQLYEEQG
+404 KEARALYDEQG
-415 DAEREVARASF
+415 ELEREVARQSF
-426 ESDVLPALG
+426 ETDELPGLG
-435 SHLRD
+435 THLRD
-440 DWRRRGLDSKLVETA
+440 DWRRRGLESKLADTA
-455 FFDWLAQRTWGEPTD
+455 FFDWLARKTWGAPTD

>member
-1 MVSMPFW
+1 
-8 THITTEAILPE
+8 
-19 TSPPTRR
+19 
-26 MATKRAKKTDVDV
+26 MATKRVKKTDV
-39 VSASSAELRKAVE
+39 VSPSSAELRKAVE

-58 KNGKI
+58 KSGKI

-75 AVAQQADDSGDTYR
+75 AVAQQADESGDTYR

-115 MVSVQVEWSTGT
+115 MVSVQVEWSQGT

-148 EDPATR
+148 EDPTTR

-211 REPWEWWRP
+211 RETWEWWRP

-254 AVTNIFVELVEH
+254 AVTNIFVELIEH
-266 REGRRVAEIQFRVSE
+266 REGRRVAEIQFRVTE

-306 IGIPLKEAQTLYADN
+306 IGIPLKEAQSLYADS

-326 RAALQLTEQRVR
+326 RAALQLTEQRMR
-338 STTLP
+338 STSLP
-343 PVRSAPALFK
+343 PVRSAAALFK

-360 APPVDTVE
+360 APPVET
-368 APPLGGS
+368 
-375 AKLAAAA
+375 AAAA
-382 ANVGQADDPK
+382 TPAVGRSAPAVTADDPK
-392 ARLRSEYDAYRR
+392 ARLLDEYAAYRR
-404 KEAKQLYEEQG
+404 KEARALYEEQG
-415 DAEREVARASF
+415 DMERDLARQSF
-426 ESDVLPALG
+426 ESDELPGLG
-435 SHLRD
+435 AHLRD
-440 DWRRRGLDSKLVETA
+440 DWRRRGLESKLGDTA
-455 FFDWLAQRTWGEPTD
+455 FFDWLARKTWGEPTD

>member
-1 MVSMPFW
+1 
-8 THITTEAILPE
+8 
-19 TSPPTRR
+19 
-26 MATKRAKKTDVDV
+26 MATKRAKKTDV
-39 VSASSAELRKAVE
+39 VSPSSAELRKAVE

-58 KNGKI
+58 KSGKI

-75 AVAQQADDSGDTYR
+75 AVAQQADESGDTYR

-115 MVSVQVEWSTGT
+115 MVSVQVEWSQGT

-211 REPWEWWRP
+211 RESWAWWRP

-254 AVTNIFVELVEH
+254 AVTNIFVELIEH
-266 REGRRVAEIQFRVSE
+266 RDGRRVAEIQFRVTE

-298 TLVDRMVK
+298 TLIDRMVK
-306 IGIPLKEAQTLYADN
+306 IGIPLKEAQSLYADS

-326 RAALQLTEQRVR
+326 RAALQMTEQRMR
-338 STTLP
+338 STSLP

-360 APPVDTVE
+360 APPVEMIEQPAAGTVKGMSGVV
-368 APPLGGS
+368 P
-375 AKLAAAA
+375 
-382 ANVGQADDPK
+382 ADELK
-392 ARLRSEYDAYRR
+392 ARLLDEYGAYRR
-404 KEAKQLYEEQG
+404 REARALYEEQG
-415 DAEREVARASF
+415 EEEQELARQSF
-426 ESDVLPALG
+426 EDDMLPTMGA
-435 SHLRD
+435 HLRD
-440 DWRRRGLDSKLVETA
+440 DWRRRGLDSKLGETA
-455 FFDWLAQRTWGEPTD
+455 FFDWLARKTWGEPTD